1 MMASAPGGTGTK
13 RNGGSLQVDH
23 VTTMMRDADRTFC
36 LEIRN
41 LHMEPGRVVALSG
54 PSGSGKTLVLE
65 LLGLLRRPDQPAQFQ
80 FLQGRAKPIDLAALW
95 RNSGSALAATR
106 GSIFGFVPQSG
117 GLLPFLT
124 VAENISLTQR
134 ISGRE
139 DASWVT
145 MLLERLGIAAVRD
158 LRPGALSIG
167 QRQRTAIARAL
178 AHRPAFIFADEP
190 TAALDP
196 DASEAVIRL
205 FLDLAQEN
213 GCGVFLSSHDLD
225 LVQRHEIPRLSMQID
240 SIGGAVTSRLE
251 GVA

>member
-1 MMASAPGGTGTK
+1 MIASATDRTGPNK
-13 RNGGSLQVDH
+13 SNGSLQVDH
-23 VTTMMRDADRTFC
+23 VTTMLSDADRTFC

-41 LHMEPGRVVALSG
+41 LRMEPGKVVALSG

-65 LLGLLRRPDQPAQFQ
+65 LLGLLRRPDHPAQFH
-80 FLQGRAKPIDLAALW
+80 FLQGRANPIDLAALW
-95 RNSGSALAATR
+95 RSSGTALAATR

-134 ISGRE
+134 IAGRE
-139 DASWVT
+139 DASWVAI
-145 MLLERLGIAAVRD
+145 LLERLGIGAVRD

-196 DASEAVIRL
+196 EASEAVIRL

-225 LVQRHEIPRLSMQID
+225 LVVRHQIPRLSMQID
-240 SIGGAVTSRLE
+240 FNGGAVTSRLE